1 VIWGKGLASF
11 KEHPMGIGPA
21 SFAGQVDTGL
31 GEDGMIELHS
41 DFVST
46 LVERGVIGFLGYILI
61 ILWIAREVFRM
72 LNLASMSPARRDGVW
87 AAGLAGAVAAYFFYS
102 ITHEAMHHDSFWLLL
117 ALVFSQV
124 RIMRS
129 KFDAWASPREEIPP
143 LSLDPARR
151 NVDRRHLKARS
162 PA

>member
-1 VIWGKGLASF
+1 MDSF

-41 DFVST
+41 DFVAT
-46 LVERGVIGFLGYILI
+46 LVERGVIGFAGYMLIL
-61 ILWIAREVFRM
+61 LWIAREVFRL
-72 LNLASMSPARRDGVW
+72 LNLASISTANRDRLW
-87 AAGLAGAVAAYFFYS
+87 AAALAGAVASYLFYS

-124 RIMRS
+124 RNLEAKYAGSRGLELPHPTPS
-129 KFDAWASPREEIPP
+129 RVLRDS
-143 LSLDPARR
+143 ARR
-151 NVDRRHLKARS
+151 RATARS
-162 PA
+162 LG